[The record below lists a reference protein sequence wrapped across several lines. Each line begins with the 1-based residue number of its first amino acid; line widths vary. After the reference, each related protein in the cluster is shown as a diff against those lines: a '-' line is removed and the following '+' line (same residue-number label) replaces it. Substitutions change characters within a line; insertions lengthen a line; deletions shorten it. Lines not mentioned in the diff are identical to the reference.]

1 MKKIFFLM
9 LCFSFLFILGSCGEE
24 TAIPVPTDPLTEE
37 PVTNTPTV
45 EPTEP
50 TTEKTPTPEQDG
62 LCVYMPENKKLKV
75 LQLADIHFGIEG
87 KDWHNDKVDRTK
99 EYINSLITEEKPD
112 FIVCSGDNILGTG
125 TNGLIQFI
133 EMMESY
139 KIPWTWVYGN
149 HDAEN
154 FNKASLSETLV
165 KTKTEYLLYE
175 HGYMEPG
182 TENRFGN
189 FSIKVYN
196 HTKDKLLGAF
206 IILDSG
212 EHNYSIGEYQAIT
225 PGQIEWYKNEIDSL
239 QAIYATQE
247 NNEYDIIPT
256 VVYTH
261 IQLPEYYTAYTNA
274 QAGTEDAEFVI
285 KQDLSSSGIAE
296 IKSGGPK
303 KNTGFFDVLVEKGS
317 TKAYFVGHAHTFYFQ
332 VKYKGIILGFGPQTG
347 FSKLFENN
355 EAPRKTYLY
364 TYSEDLTF
372 ETKTCNEIVKHT
384 GLFYTTANSSGNA
397 NYIRETGCYTFV
409 IEMKLW
415 SRVILDYYGD
425 ELTTEY
431 TPLTFNNTT
440 ITGEIKTTP
449 GADWST
455 KLYFEDPDVS
465 KFFCSKKDA
474 TLFYRFTYDPVNNT
488 LDIQIVED
496 YVPTEGE
503 LAVGAVNK
511 NSDLTVWK
519 NKGFNVKSLK
529 SWCSNTAEAFI
540 VVDAEGRIAYAVM
553 RPTDGNG
560 DPTTETYYVNPY
572 YTTDRDY
579 TTNPAIVISD
589 SGYKIIV
596 PEGGFAISAKGQEL
610 ANLLSLILDP
620 AIKSSA
626 DLVNVSFTPGVF
638 KDNLRLSFDAEKKII
653 KTIFI

>member
-1 MKKIFFLM
+1 M
-9 LCFSFLFILGSCGEE
+9 
-24 TAIPVPTDPLTEE
+24 
-37 PVTNTPTV
+37 
-45 EPTEP
+45 
-50 TTEKTPTPEQDG
+50 
-62 LCVYMPENKKLKV
+62 
-75 LQLADIHFGIEG
+75 
-87 KDWHNDKVDRTK
+87 
-99 EYINSLITEEKPD
+99 
-112 FIVCSGDNILGTG
+112 
-125 TNGLIQFI
+125 
-133 EMMESY
+133 
-139 KIPWTWVYGN
+139 
-149 HDAEN
+149 
-154 FNKASLSETLV
+154 
-165 KTKTEYLLYE
+165 
-175 HGYMEPG
+175 
-182 TENRFGN
+182 
-189 FSIKVYN
+189 
-196 HTKDKLLGAF
+196 
-206 IILDSG
+206 
-212 EHNYSIGEYQAIT
+212 
-225 PGQIEWYKNEIDSL
+225 
-239 QAIYATQE
+239 
-247 NNEYDIIPT
+247 
-256 VVYTH
+256 
-261 IQLPEYYTAYTNA
+261 PEYYTAYTNA

-296 IKSGGPK
+296 IMSGGPK

-465 KFFCSKKDA
+465 KFFCGKKDA

-620 AIKSSA
+620 AIKNSA

-653 KTIFI
+653 KTNFI

>member
-9 LCFSFLFILGSCGEE
+9 LCFSFLFILGSCKDE
-24 TAIPVPTDPLTEE
+24 TEIPVPTDPLTEE
-37 PVTNTPTV
+37 PVTDTPTV

-133 EMMESY
+133 EMMDSY

-247 NNEYDIIPT
+247 NNKYDIIPT

-296 IKSGGPK
+296 IMSGGPK

-465 KFFCSKKDA
+465 KFFCGKKDA

-620 AIKSSA
+620 AIKNSA

-653 KTIFI
+653 KTNFI